1 VAGHSAAGGAP
12 AAIDWPEWEDD
23 LPGNVLDCVRAF
35 TAFAPMPWWA
45 VLLLRLNLT
54 GVKILPNTAL
64 RKHHFVYFG
73 RWTLL
78 PRLPGTGR
86 KGDRYV
92 LIETN
97 FNGSF
102 AEYLDTL
109 AAVLFKNLKKIW
121 GHCYGCPRDMQP
133 PSEFRRW
140 GRMHEL
146 AAVHYFC
153 AYPEAT
159 VKQIEMA
166 LIRQSGG
173 SPEEALRAIRVMPR
187 MNLLQRLRGAVG
199 RLRRP
204 YQVEPVGAHPG
215 VKRDGAV
222 VSAVSVLTPV
232 EPEKLD
238 ALREHLAQLEANA
251 FDVGGTHVARLV
263 VVDHLVNEKVSP
275 EPLPVEPPLLLFGAV
290 GDGEP
295 RQYVDRLCDALSPEV
310 RRVWT
315 DHCSGTGESS
325 LAGYLWDNRLRDGLL
340 YGGYKASVA
349 DVRAALAEYPEPGP
363 A

>member
-1 VAGHSAAGGAP
+1 VPGHTAPGGAP

-23 LPGNVLDCVRAF
+23 LPGNVRDCVRAF
-35 TAFAPMPWWA
+35 TAFAPMSWFA

-78 PRLPGTGR
+78 PPLSGTGR

-121 GHCYGCPRDMQP
+121 GRCYGCPPEMQP
-133 PSEFRRW
+133 PSKFRRW

-146 AAVHYFC
+146 AAAHYFC

-166 LIRQSGG
+166 LVRQRGG
-173 SPEEALRAIRVMPR
+173 TPEEALRAIREMPHL
-187 MNLLQRLRGAVG
+187 NLLQRVRGALA

-204 YQVEPVGAHPG
+204 YEVEPVGAHPG
-215 VKRDGAV
+215 VKRENAV
-222 VSAVSVLTPV
+222 VSAVSALTPV
-232 EPEKLD
+232 RPDKLE
-238 ALREHLAQLEANA
+238 ALRRHIAGLGESA
-251 FDVGGTHVARLV
+251 FDVAGTHVARLV
-263 VVDHLVNEKVSP
+263 VVDQLLNEKVSDA
-275 EPLPVEPPLLLFGAV
+275 LFRLHPPMLLFGAI
-290 GDGEP
+290 GDGKPDE
-295 RQYVDRLCDALSPEV
+295 YLDGFCAALSPEA

-315 DHCSGTGESS
+315 DHCSGADGSP

-349 DVRAALAEYPEPGP
+349 EVRAALAEYPDPG
-363 A
+363 AA